1 MVKRRY
7 QYVVSKWTKNNV
19 LLENELLQPYLPH
32 MQLLTKQTLLEML
45 SFYPIL
51 YLKPDNGMK
60 GKGIIRLTQQDAQF
74 IVQTS
79 DTNITIPTFEQ
90 LTHYLKRL
98 IKDHKYLI
106 QQGIPLLSY
115 DEQPIDF
122 RVLLQR
128 PYDEWVYAG
137 LVGKLGEKN
146 AITTNFASG
155 GQAVRFRE
163 IIMQTLHMPY
173 EEIKNLRD
181 ELKRISLLISDQL
194 TSSYAGLRELGIDY
208 AIDTEGKIW
217 IIEVNTTPGHQL
229 FKFLPNEKIYQQIV
243 RNFRL
248 INGEVNDSRRRTPG
262 HPLS

>member
-19 LLENELLQPYLPH
+19 LLENELLHPYIPH
-32 MQLLTKQTLLEML
+32 MQLLTKQTLLEMV
-45 SFYPIL
+45 SFYPVL

-60 GKGIIRLTQQDAQF
+60 GKGIIRLTQNNEYF

-79 DTNITIPTFEQ
+79 ESTMTIPTFDQ
-90 LTHYLKRL
+90 LTPYLKQL
-98 IKDHKYLI
+98 IKEHKYLI
-106 QQGIPLLSY
+106 QQGIPLLSF

-128 PYDEWVYAG
+128 PHDEWLFSG
-137 LVGKLGEKN
+137 IVGKLGEKN

-155 GQAVRFRE
+155 GKAVSFRD
-163 IIMQTLHMPY
+163 IIMQTLHLPI

-181 ELKRISLLISDQL
+181 ELKRISLIISDQL
-194 TSSYAGLRELGIDY
+194 TSTYSGLRELGIDY
-208 AIDTEGKIW
+208 AIDPTGKVW

-229 FKFLPNEKIYQQIV
+229 FKFLPNEKIYKQIV

-248 INGEVNDSRRRTPG
+248 INGVVDEPRR
-262 HPLS
+262 

>member
-7 QYVVSKWTKNNV
+7 QYVVSKWTKNGV
-19 LLENELLQPYLPH
+19 LLENELLHPYIPH
-32 MQLLTKQTLLEML
+32 MQWLTKQTLLEML

-60 GKGIIRLTQQDAQF
+60 GKGIIRLSQNDEHF
-74 IVQTS
+74 MVQTS
-79 DTNITIPTFEQ
+79 DSSLTIPTFDL
-90 LTHYLKRL
+90 LTPYLKRL

-128 PYDEWVYAG
+128 PHDEWLFAG
-137 LVGKLGEKN
+137 IVGKLGEKN
-146 AITTNFASG
+146 AITTNFACG
-155 GQAVRFRE
+155 GKAVSFRE
-163 IIMQTLHMPY
+163 IIMQTLHFPI

-181 ELKRISLLISDQL
+181 ELKRISLLISDSL
-194 TSSYAGLRELGIDY
+194 THAYPGLRELGIDY
-208 AIDTEGKIW
+208 AIDGEGKIW

-229 FKFLPNEKIYQQIV
+229 FKFLPNERIYKQIV

-248 INGEVNDSRRRTPG
+248 INSEIDEPQR
-262 HPLS
+262 

>member
-19 LLENELLQPYLPH
+19 LLENEHIQPYIPH
-32 MQLLTKQTLLEML
+32 MHLLTKQTLLEML
-45 SFYPIL
+45 ASYPIL

-60 GKGIIRLTQQDAQF
+60 GKGIIRLTQKDEHF

-79 DTNITIPTFEQ
+79 ELNIAIPTFDK
-90 LTHYLKRL
+90 LAPYLKQM
-98 IKDHKYLI
+98 IKNHKYLI

-128 PYDEWVYAG
+128 PIDEWEYEG
-137 LVGKLGEKN
+137 IVGKLGVRN
-146 AITTNFASG
+146 GITTNFACG
-155 GQAVRFRE
+155 GTAIPFRE
-163 IIMQTLHMPY
+163 IIMQTMHLPF

-181 ELKRISLLISDQL
+181 ELKRISLIIANQL
-194 TSSYAGLRELGIDY
+194 TSSYSGLRELGIDF

-229 FKFLPNEKIYQQIV
+229 FKFLPNEKIYQRIV

-248 INGEVNDSRRRTPG
+248 INGVVNETRR
-262 HPLS
+262 